1 MKASRLIL
9 LGVGMALGLFLA
21 AQAVASDARL
31 ESLALQR
38 EYVEDYFNFRTFPT
52 VAARFQNVAT
62 LGLGTRDDETG
73 DFGDD
78 RSVGVIGA
86 GDNTTYGVFA
96 VYLNQVQTET
106 TADLDGD
113 GDLDAI
119 DDAQFDLTWA
129 KDFGGMA
136 LGLSLL
142 YQNSSLEPGSA
153 RTSPIDGFDQSLGDP
168 NTNALAITAG
178 AKFGMA
184 ENTMLELAA
193 QIGWLSWEDKDLTGT
208 VISEDAGNL
217 SFSLAGRM
225 MAEISDRSTLVPL
238 IKYTKLDLTEDA
250 AGGTEFEVSRNTL
263 NAGVALNYE
272 VNGSDLLV
280 LGISADYRADTDE
293 VVGTDV
299 SSWSIPTLFL
309 AAEFDVYS
317 WLTLRGGARKTFDNL
332 TDDATDVDANFSQFL
347 FGLGAGFHFDHFDV
361 DVSLNPDWVFTG
373 GYLLSGESTEVPM
386 TRVTASYYF

>member
-62 LGLGTRDDETG
+62 LGLGTRDEDTG
-73 DFGDD
+73 EFGND

-96 VYLNQVQTET
+96 VYLNQVET
-106 TADLDGD
+106 DIPGV
-113 GDLDAI
+113 

-129 KDFGGMA
+129 KDFGSVAIGA
-136 LGLSLL
+136 SIL
-142 YQNSSLEPGSA
+142 YQSSSVEPGSA
-153 RTSPIDGFDQSLGDP
+153 RTSPLDGFSQDLDDP
-168 NTNALAITAG
+168 NTNAMAITG
-178 AKFGMA
+178 GVKFGMA

-193 QIGWLSWEDKDLTGT
+193 QLGWLSWEDKDIAGT
-208 VISEDAGNL
+208 VVNEDAGNL
-217 SFSLAGRM
+217 SYSLAGRM

-238 IKYTKLDLTEDA
+238 IKYTKLDLTADA
-250 AGGTEFEVSRNTL
+250 GAGTEQEVSRNTL
-263 NAGVALNYE
+263 NAGLALNYE

-280 LGISADYRADTDE
+280 LGISADYRQDTDE
-293 VVGTDV
+293 IVGTDL
-299 SSWSIPTLFL
+299 SDWSIPTLFL

-332 TDDATDVDANFSQFL
+332 TDDAADVDANFSEFT
-347 FGLGAGFHFDHFDV
+347 FGLGAGFHFDHFDL